1 MMSLSDLDLTSPL
14 GRVLKKL
21 SDALLPK
28 GMVAPIMKGP
38 GRGMKWIVGSSNHS
52 CLLGSY
58 ELPKRQAMQKHLK
71 PGMTAYDLGAHV
83 GYFTLLL
90 SRLVGEQ
97 GAVYAFEPLA
107 ENCQVLRRHL
117 QLNNVGNVVLQECAV
132 SDTQGEVVFYQ
143 DPSSYEGSIVT
154 HGVAEKAKAFFK
166 VPTMALDDFVYS
178 LGNRPPDFIKMDIEG
193 AEYLACLGMERILKE
208 HRPIMFIAL
217 HGPEVGKNC
226 GSFLKT
232 LQYKIVTLDHV
243 PFDDYDHDLL
253 EIIALPG
260 HP

>member
-21 SDALLPK
+21 SDSLLPK
-28 GMVAPIMKGP
+28 GMVVPIMKGP
-38 GRGMKWIVGSSNHS
+38 SRGMKWIVGSSNHS

-58 ELPKRQAMQKHLK
+58 ELPKRKAMQKFVK
-71 PGMTAYDLGAHV
+71 AGMTAYDLGAHV

-90 SRLVGEQ
+90 SRLVGER
-97 GAVYAFEPLA
+97 GTIYAFEPLA
-107 ENCQVLRRHL
+107 ENCLVLRRHL
-117 QLNNVGNVVLQECAV
+117 QLNNISNVVLQECAV
-132 SDTQGEVVFYQ
+132 SDTQGEVVFFQ
-143 DPSSYEGSIVT
+143 DPCNYEGTIVT
-154 HGVAEKAKAFFK
+154 HEVAKKAKASFK

-208 HRPIMFIAL
+208 YQPIMFIAL
-217 HGPEVGKNC
+217 HWSEVGKEC
-226 GSFLKT
+226 CAFLNM
-232 LQYKIVTLDHV
+232 LRYKIVTLDHA
-243 PFDDYDHDLL
+243 PLNDHDQDML

-260 HP
+260 HL